1 MYSKQIIVD
10 FLKEKQ
16 NCIVNKEEIKYST
29 ILKTILVT
37 ITKRYN
43 KYNMISSEFIK
54 EDELN
59 EFILQRRKEKIN
71 KILNKC

>member
-16 NCIVNKEEIKYST
+16 KCIVNEEEIKYST

-43 KYNMISSEFIK
+43 KYNIISSEFIK

-59 EFILQRRKEKIN
+59 DFILQRRKEKIN